1 MDGERGGGGR
11 ERNITVYPQSPS
23 TIRTLD
29 GSIVSRAALHTHN
42 NTITLVEALT
52 LGVLCCDVVVL
63 LFPPFFLRGEDLSVL
78 TASAGFLLRADSV
91 GVGKQRRRR
100 EEWRTHGM
108 CYSYYT

>member
-29 GSIVSRAALHTHN
+29 GSVVLLAVLHTHN
-42 NTITLVEALT
+42 NTTTLVEALT
-52 LGVLCCDVVVL
+52 LGVLCCDVVL

-78 TASAGFLLRADSV
+78 TASGGFLLRADSV
-91 GVGKQRRRR
+91 GVGKQRRGR
-100 EEWRTHGM
+100 EEWRTHM
-108 CYSYYT
+108 KRHVL